1 MSIIK
6 LVTMVAA
13 VALITMVTS
22 NQLSIYASS
31 TTEDDGWGEGD
42 YEGSPE
48 EQE

>member
-1 MSIIK
+1 
-6 LVTMVAA
+6 
-13 VALITMVTS
+13 MVT
-22 NQLSIYASS
+22 SIYASS